1 MKKKFMLIALI
12 VVIVA
17 MAAAGT
23 AFAYGG
29 AAGGTGER
37 FASVKDYATVEEFHA
52 AVLAQKL
59 VTIDERLAEGSI
71 TQEQAD
77 EIKAYLATCDGTCE
91 LNGEKPNRPQE
102 GWGIFGRGTS
112 DGSGYKNSG
121 SGNGGKGIM
130 SGDCTVDIEPLM
142 DGTGSENAMGNRH
155 GRNN

>member
-1 MKKKFMLIALI
+1 MKKKFMLIASV

-23 AFAYGG
+23 ALAYNG
-29 AAGGTGER
+29 AADGTGQR
-37 FASVKDYATVEEFHA
+37 FASVEDYATVEEFHA

-59 VTIDERLAEGSI
+59 VIIDEKLADGSI

-77 EIKAYLATCDGTCE
+77 EIKTYLATCDGTCE
-91 LNGEKPNRPQE
+91 LNGENPNRPEE

-112 DGSGYKNSG
+112 DGSGYKNG
-121 SGNGGKGIM
+121 GAGKGGQGIM
-130 SGDCTVDIEPLM
+130 AGDCTEDGEPLR
-142 DGTGSENAMGNRH
+142 DGTGSENARGNRH